1 MDRQDEVSPGLAV
14 AGAAHEEQQGMY
26 AVVETGGKQYR
37 AAPGEVIQ
45 VEKLPAEA
53 GEQVTLERVLLIADG
68 DQITVGQPTVAG
80 AAVTATVLRQA
91 KQRKVLFFHYVPK
104 KRQRKKVGHRQ
115 PVTVLRIDAIQA

>member
-1 MDRQDEVSPGLAV
+1 
-14 AGAAHEEQQGMY
+14 MY

-45 VEKLPAEA
+45 VEKLPVEA
-53 GEQVTLERVLLIADG
+53 GQQVTLERVLLVADG
-68 DQITVGQPTVAG
+68 DEITVGRPIVPEAK
-80 AAVTATVLRQA
+80 VVATVLRQA
-91 KQRKVLFFHYVPK
+91 KQKKVTFFHYVPK